1 MNKKY
6 NQFLV
11 VITFLT
17 LLSWFFSTIFCH
29 VYSKSVNGWFQGG
42 FIGLFFDIFIIDIII
57 PFVKAFIRVV
67 PRIHWIFK
75 PLLLVDY
82 SYFDCHFVFF
92 DLYVKTI

>member
-75 PLLLVDY
+75 PLLLIDY
-82 SYFDCHFVFF
+82 SYFFILKLCC
-92 DLYVKTI
+92 